1 MCFKPNMT
9 SFFACQFWKLGPH
22 FKVPSKSL
30 PHFQICSQGGGGA
43 HPARDPLKLEK
54 NMIFW
59 RKIMIS
65 HTKYP
70 KHFRGSLCS
79 VQFFQVSPPPTWN
92 PGSAP
97 GSYTS
102 DVELYSI
109 MLNYK
114 ILFIG
119 EFHNCNSIPSHFV
132 W

>member
-1 MCFKPNMT
+1 MCVLSQIWPLFLLV
-9 SFFACQFWKLGPH
+9 SFESLAPTLRSPQKACPTFRSAPR
-22 FKVPSKSL
+22 
-30 PHFQICSQGGGGA
+30 GGGA